1 MSTKGFNLARI
12 LFIGVS
18 ILILIGSQL
27 VMAEGNNN
35 GSGKGHGKNKNIG
48 VGNASD
54 GIKGR
59 VIIEKGIYYTGD
71 PLEISL
77 RFQRGSEHVAAGD
90 MDAYVVIF
98 APDTEETDGTE
109 SDPDTD
115 TTDDQDS
122 DSGTDAAADSDS
134 PALTDAIV
142 LPVNNEAS
150 EELTKLFELGAVD
163 VGTLAAGTYQL
174 GLILTNPG
182 GDPLNINDWYNGLLG
197 LEHVV
202 GLTITDEA
210 VDFDSDGDGHVDDDA
225 DGDGFSDDDDDDTDD
240 TDDDSDGSS

>member
-1 MSTKGFNLARI
+1 MSTKGFNLTRT

-27 VMAEGNNN
+27 VMAEGNGN
-35 GSGKGHGKNKNIG
+35 GSGKGHGRNKNIG

-59 VIIEKGIYYTGD
+59 IITEKGIYYSGD

-77 RFQRGSEHVAAGD
+77 RFQRGSDLIAAGD
-90 MDAYVVIF
+90 VDAYVVIF
-98 APDTEETDGTE
+98 APDTEETDGAG
-109 SDPDTD
+109 SDQGPDS
-115 TTDDQDS
+115 DS
-122 DSGTDAAADSDS
+122 DSGTDATPDSDS

-142 LPVNNEAS
+142 LPVNNEAN
-150 EELTKLFELGAVD
+150 EEVTKLFELGAVD

-210 VDFDSDGDGHVDDDA
+210 VDFDSDGDGHVDDD
-225 DGDGFSDDDDDDTDD
+225 DTDD
-240 TDDDSDGSS
+240 TDDDIDDDSDD